1 MLDRLFD
8 HESRSICCAVVGRA
22 LYMMLRYC
30 SELLSSTALQKAEP
44 AVPDRLLD
52 SRLRYSMD
60 EFAQRAVARAMAP
73 SSEIWLRARSSR
85 VSLVECFR
93 NSAIRIASTSVYSSL
108 SHSSSSSSRSS
119 PTGSSCCENLITES
133 AAFSHT
139 IGANLRACAVER
151 LTALRSSSPPLAR
164 AVASIPGG
172 RSPTGSSGIEGTSPG
187 GSSGISADAR
197 SDCCPSRLAS
207 RSSASSPSIPPSID
221 STPPLSRS
229 TSASAASLPS
239 PSISWRSTSL
249 TSSSSGSCSRCLPA
263 ARPASGASGAAG
275 SLRLDMLLRPR

>member
-1 MLDRLFD
+1 MKQRTRNGRTRLERVQRRRFAARNLTLSYEQEV
-8 HESRSICCAVVGRA
+8 HATQKRGGGVTGGGEALAGTLLGVRGAVCSSAPPSGSSRSRLLEVEADVRPALRPRVAEHLRGQGEATRRERRPFQTGRARAGCSASRPGACCAVVGRA

-44 AVPDRLLD
+44 AVPDRLFD

-119 PTGSSCCENLITES
+119 PT
-133 AAFSHT
+133 
-139 IGANLRACAVER
+139 CAR
-151 LTALRSSSPPLAR
+151 TQGP
-164 AVASIPGG
+164 
-172 RSPTGSSGIEGTSPG
+172 
-187 GSSGISADAR
+187 
-197 SDCCPSRLAS
+197 
-207 RSSASSPSIPPSID
+207 
-221 STPPLSRS
+221 
-229 TSASAASLPS
+229 
-239 PSISWRSTSL
+239 
-249 TSSSSGSCSRCLPA
+249 
-263 ARPASGASGAAG
+263 
-275 SLRLDMLLRPR
+275 